1 MTIETVYKFP
11 IAPIQSAFFM
21 LNQIHPESLAYNIPL
36 CARLEGELDIEALQ
50 NALNYL
56 VQRHEILRTTYDIDD
71 EGIVQLVQP
80 TGECMLTVDAGNDTM
95 PIDDWLLNSKQKH
108 FDLIEG
114 PLLYAN
120 LKVLSEH
127 DHLLLIVMHH
137 ITVDHTAVAVLIE
150 DLETAYRTFSQK
162 MEVDLSDQSLQ
173 YADYVVWM
181 RENTD
186 EQLLAKKLDIWKRR
200 LDGFSGLLKLP
211 LDRPRPSL
219 STSEGAQYLF
229 DLTAEQSDAIK
240 QFSSERAVSL
250 YQTFLSMYK
259 LLLRRVSKQ
268 DDIIVGA
275 AFANRGDQEELDRVI
290 GCFLNTLPLAT
301 NFENIT
307 NFSSLLKSVKEVML
321 EAYDNQE
328 VPFERIVDAVC
339 KERDHSYNPLFQVG
353 FLLQEP
359 PVEIN
364 LPGLKCT
371 PIDVHSGG
379 AMRDFSIWIWEKES
393 HLSGL
398 VWYNTDVFDESTVTD
413 LVCQY
418 RNVID
423 WVMQHPDTDFESMNC

>member
-36 CARLEGELDIEALQ
+36 CVRLEGELDRGALQ
-50 NALNYL
+50 DALNYL

-71 EGIVQLVQP
+71 KRIVQLVQP
-80 TGECMLTVDAGNDTM
+80 SGECLLTVDASNDAS
-95 PIDDWLLNSKQKH
+95 PLDDWLLKSKQKH
-108 FDLIEG
+108 FDLIDG
-114 PLLYAN
+114 PLLYAD
-120 LKVLSEH
+120 LKVLSEFEH
-127 DHLLLIVMHH
+127 VLLIVMHH

-150 DLETAYRTFSQK
+150 DLETAYQTFSQK
-162 MEVDLSDQSLQ
+162 IEIDLPEQSLQ
-173 YADYVVWM
+173 YADYVVWK

-186 EQLLAKKLDIWKRR
+186 EEILAKKLDIWKQR
-200 LDGFSGLLKLP
+200 LDGFSGLLNLP
-211 LDRPRPSL
+211 TDRPRPAF
-219 STSEGAQYLF
+219 STSEGAQCLF
-229 DLTAEQSDAIK
+229 DLTVEQSDAIK
-240 QFSSERAVSL
+240 KFSSERAVSL
-250 YQTFLSMYK
+250 YQTFLSIYK

-275 AFANRGDQEELDRVI
+275 AFANRGDQEELDRVL

-301 NFENIT
+301 NFKNIT
-307 NFSSLLKSVKEVML
+307 NFTSLLKSVKEVML

-359 PVEIN
+359 PVEIK
-364 LPGLKCT
+364 LSGLKCT
-371 PIDVHSGG
+371 AIDVHSGG

-393 HLSGL
+393 HLAGL

-418 RNVID
+418 RKVID
-423 WVMQHPDTDFESMNC
+423 WVLHHPDTDFELMNL